1 MILHPGK
8 NVQFFPILKFYF
20 CSLTNLTEEY
30 YVLLQQTKLKIKEFT
45 KKKKKRQGPGF
56 KTTVTWEAEEYD
68 RKSTQKGSSSLALN
82 PD

>member
-1 MILHPGK
+1 
-8 NVQFFPILKFYF
+8 
-20 CSLTNLTEEY
+20 
-30 YVLLQQTKLKIKEFT
+30 VLLQQTKLKIKEFSKDESNHLPLKIGT